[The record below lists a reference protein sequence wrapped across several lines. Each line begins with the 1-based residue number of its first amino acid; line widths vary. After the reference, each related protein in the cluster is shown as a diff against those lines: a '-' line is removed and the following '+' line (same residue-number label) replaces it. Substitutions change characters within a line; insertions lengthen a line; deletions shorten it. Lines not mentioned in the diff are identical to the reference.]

1 MIFTVNQILSP
12 DEITEIKQVLERAEF
27 IDGKLTAGWHA
38 KLVKNN
44 QQLKAGTSQKE
55 LKTKIR
61 TALNKNLLFQSAI
74 RPRSIHSLLFSR
86 YDTGMSYDTHVDN
99 ALMGGS
105 SGLYRSDVSFTL
117 FLNPPQDYEGGEL
130 IIEGVQ
136 EEQSYKLEAGSA
148 IVYPSTTLH
157 RVNPVTK
164 GRRLVIVGWVQSV
177 IRDAGDRE
185 ILFDLET
192 ARRAVFANSGKT
204 PEFDLISKSIANLL
218 RKWADV

>member
-27 IDGKLTAGWHA
+27 VDGKLTAGWHA

-61 TALNKNLLFQSAI
+61 TALNKNPLFQSAI

-117 FLNPPQDYEGGEL
+117 FLNSPQDYQGGEL

-164 GRRLVIVGWVQSV
+164 GRRLVVVGWVQSV

-192 ARRAVFANSGKT
+192 ARRAVFAKSGKT